1 MIKVHVLTWWICAA
15 LLSLFVIE
23 QKTIATSL
31 IVILVAVLVS
41 LRWRGNSPW
50 ARALSISAIFAAFT
64 ILFRMLVAIFIG
76 VGYGPEPLFTLPR
89 VALPSWMAG
98 LVIGGPVS
106 TDRLVAAFTSALALA
121 AVIILVGA
129 AQSLSSPR
137 RILRALPTPFYDFAL
152 VIVIATSLVPQ
163 FVLSTQRIRRAFEM
177 RGISNPSLIQLATPV
192 VEESLERT
200 LTLAGSMDVRGFGA
214 TRKRTTFQREKYGV
228 FDVLVVALCLSFCI
242 AIAVTL

>member
-1 MIKVHVLTWWICAA
+1 MHVLTWWICAA
-15 LLSLFVIE
+15 LLSLLVINQRE
-23 QKTIATSL
+23 IATS
-31 IVILVAVLVS
+31 VLVIALAVAIS
-41 LRWRGNSPW
+41 LRWRGDSPW
-50 ARALSISAIFAAFT
+50 ARALNISALFAVFT
-64 ILFRMLVAIFIG
+64 ILFRILVAIFIG

-106 TDRLVAAFTSALALA
+106 TDRLVAAFTSALVLA
-121 AVIILVGA
+121 AIIILVGA

-137 RILRALPTPFYDFAL
+137 RILRSLPTPFYDFAL

-163 FVLSTQRIRRAFEM
+163 FVVSAQRIRRAYEM
-177 RGISNPSLIQLATPV
+177 RGIAHPSLIQLATPV

-214 TRKRTTFQREKYGV
+214 TRKRTTFRREKFGKRDALFISLCAAFCFV
-228 FDVLVVALCLSFCI
+228 MVVAL
-242 AIAVTL
+242 